1 MILMLGH
8 IHDYHVAGVWAGAA
22 MVIRLYKSESV
33 TDQLTDQQWLKGH
46 VACDIDSIKQ
56 LNFQQVFLLPIYMP
70 SVTATLAE
78 RCFSKF

>member
-33 TDQLTDQQWLKGH
+33 TDRLTDQQWLKGY
-46 VACDIDSIKQ
+46 VACDIDLIK
-56 LNFQQVFLLPIYMP
+56 
-70 SVTATLAE
+70 
-78 RCFSKF
+78 